1 MSKKISPEHQKS
13 LSERVTEWRAM
24 WISISMQFVMGIQ
37 MSVYYMSMWPY
48 LSGLDK
54 TATMDFLGWV
64 VAACN
69 IGCTISNPIY
79 GYWNQKTM
87 SCKQPVVCGLIIASI
102 GQACY
107 GAINLIHTNGKWY
120 MIGARIITGLGT
132 GSLSA
137 LRSYAAMASVPKDRM
152 KAVSYGTAGFV
163 CGISFGPVI
172 SAAFTPLGESGVHI
186 LGIFINMYTGA
197 AYLMCL
203 ICICAA
209 IVMIIFFKEDY
220 AGIVDEKLHEKDAMY
235 IVPKYDLLPA
245 LVCIYLYMIVSM
257 LATNIEVMA
266 TPLTTVLYD
275 WKDSQ
280 AILYNGIIES
290 ITCLV
295 SVGINFTIG
304 STRIGK
310 MDKRKQILFG
320 IIIFTLYHIVNY
332 PWWFYSG
339 PLDFLPP
346 GANTTQI
353 GGCLP
358 EYTWCS
364 TTTRVPLPVYLFAF
378 IIFFGVA
385 FPFVESP
392 SAALYS
398 EILGPRNQG
407 LMQGMLSFG
416 ASVTPFVA
424 SILITFLFQH
434 SGYRYVILFKET
446 LEISPQLAEFF
457 KKDPKSLDKPKEEHA
472 LQKSILEEVLIHEK
486 RKPTTFGGKVAEKAS
501 NTFLYTAVVA
511 GVGLIGAFVYV
522 LAGEFFREDSPQ
534 TIFNRALDIVRED
547 GRCQDIFGPTIAG
560 FGEETA
566 RGRRRHVAHHKY
578 EKDGRQ
584 RIRVLFH
591 VKGDRGEGIA
601 QAEMERRDG
610 DWEWRFLYVENKQ
623 RPKTTHVLIDN
634 R

>member
-1 MSKKISPEHQKS
+1 
-13 LSERVTEWRAM
+13 
-24 WISISMQFVMGIQ
+24 
-37 MSVYYMSMWPY
+37 
-48 LSGLDK
+48 
-54 TATMDFLGWV
+54 
-64 VAACN
+64 
-69 IGCTISNPIY
+69 
-79 GYWNQKTM
+79 M

-332 PWWFYSG
+332 PCMRALYGSR
-339 PLDFLPP
+339 LIC
-346 GANTTQI
+346 AVVQRNTRNF
-353 GGCLP
+353 
-358 EYTWCS
+358 
-364 TTTRVPLPVYLFAF
+364 TTTCR
-378 IIFFGVA
+378 
-385 FPFVESP
+385 
-392 SAALYS
+392 
-398 EILGPRNQG
+398 ILQ
-407 LMQGMLSFG
+407 
-416 ASVTPFVA
+416 
-424 SILITFLFQH
+424 
-434 SGYRYVILFKET
+434 
-446 LEISPQLAEFF
+446 
-457 KKDPKSLDKPKEEHA
+457 KDPKSLDKPKEEHA